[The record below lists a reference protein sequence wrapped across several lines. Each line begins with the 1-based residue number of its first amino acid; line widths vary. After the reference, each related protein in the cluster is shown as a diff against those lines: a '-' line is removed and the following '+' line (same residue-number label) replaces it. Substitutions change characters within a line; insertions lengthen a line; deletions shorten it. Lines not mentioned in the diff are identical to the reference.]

1 MKRLLWPL
9 AVVIVP
15 AILGAAGVLVAQ
27 AAPPAPAAAPD
38 KIAALRP
45 AASPSPSPATA
56 VTITASGR
64 PRATLTPRQAARP
77 RPHPTGPWAVVSA
90 YYRDVNSH
98 KYAKAWALISPGLAT
113 GQTCQQ
119 FVAGYACTGTEQPA
133 KLGQSG
139 HQVSFNLAVVNDCTG
154 AAQYYTGTDTVRGGK
169 IVAADVTR
177 TG

>member
-15 AILGAAGVLVAQ
+15 AILGAAGLLVVHAG
-27 AAPPAPAAAPD
+27 APAPAAPPGQ
-38 KIAALRP
+38 IAAPRP
-45 AASPSPSPATA
+45 VASPSPAP
-56 VTITASGR
+56 TIITTASSR
-64 PRATLTPRQAARP
+64 PRATVTPRQDARP
-77 RPHPTGPWAVVSA
+77 SPQRTGPWAVVRA
-90 YYRDVNSH
+90 YYRDVDAH
-98 KYAKAWALISPGLAT
+98 QYAKAWALISSGLGT
-113 GQTCQQ
+113 GQTYQQ

-139 HQVSFNLAVVNDCTG
+139 HQVSFSLVVVNDCTG
-154 AAQYYTGTDTVRGGK
+154 AAQYYTGTDTVRRGK

>member
-15 AILGAAGVLVAQ
+15 AILGAAGLLVVHAGPPSL
-27 AAPPAPAAAPD
+27 AAPPD
-38 KIAALRP
+38 TIAALGQ
-45 AASPSPSPATA
+45 AASPSPAPASTG
-56 VTITASGR
+56 TASGR
-64 PRATLTPRQAARP
+64 LRATLTPRQAAQP
-77 RPHPTGPWAVVSA
+77 RPHLTGPWAVVSA
-90 YYRDVNSH
+90 YYRDVDSR

-113 GQTCQQ
+113 GQTYQQ
-119 FVAGYACTGTEQPA
+119 FVAGYACTGTERPA

-139 HQVSFNLAVVNDCTG
+139 HQVSFNLVVVNDCTG
-154 AAQYYTGTDTVRGGK
+154 TAQYYTGADTVRGGK